1 MIILLRSLSSN
12 HALGG
17 ESVLL
22 QNSIYEFALRRTND
36 ALRPK
41 QVELVLSEVV
51 RRITSRHV
59 VTCTVSSRT
68 VV

>member
-36 ALRPK
+36 AFRSE

-51 RRITSRHV
+51 LAVLTSKDV
-59 VTCTVSSRT
+59 VLWRT
-68 VV
+68 VPS